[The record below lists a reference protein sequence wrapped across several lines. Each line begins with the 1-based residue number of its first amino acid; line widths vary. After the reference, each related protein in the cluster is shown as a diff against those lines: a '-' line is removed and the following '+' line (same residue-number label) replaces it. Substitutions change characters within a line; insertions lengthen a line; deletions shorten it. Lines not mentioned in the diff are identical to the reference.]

1 MEKNCPSCNSEF
13 TGNYCSNCG
22 EKQML
27 PHERTMRYYLG
38 RVINSITFAETKML
52 NTLWTIIRK
61 PGTVTKDFSKGRRI
75 VYSSP
80 IGLFFIANLI
90 YFLIPFLETFNTT
103 LNVQTTM
110 MPYSAFAKKQVN
122 KKIEQ
127 REISFEEYEKSFN
140 AATNSNAKLMLIIMV
155 FLVCFGLAMICR
167 KRDKFFGDYFIL
179 SLEINIFNLF
189 VNTILLGLLLY
200 PIVYLFA
207 FMGVDLQPYINDKV
221 ITSIILISLGI
232 YLFAAIKKAIQVTAL
247 SAAFRSLLMLGWIG
261 ISLQTYRFLLF
272 LITYLTV

>member
-1 MEKNCPSCNSEF
+1 
-13 TGNYCSNCG
+13 
-22 EKQML
+22 ML